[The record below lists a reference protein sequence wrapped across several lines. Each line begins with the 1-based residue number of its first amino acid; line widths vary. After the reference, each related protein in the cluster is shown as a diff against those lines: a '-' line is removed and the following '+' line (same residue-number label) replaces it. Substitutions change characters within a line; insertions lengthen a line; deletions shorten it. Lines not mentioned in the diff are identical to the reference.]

1 MKKKNTWR
9 YHHSTHLH
17 HKWILLDVWFL
28 RYGAQLT
35 ELFLILGHFLPFYPT
50 NNQKNQNFEKNK
62 KKAWRYIILHKCNKN
77 HDHML
82 YCSWDMALDGCNCYF
97 SYWAI
102 FCHFTSLTS
111 PKNQNIKKMKKTSR
125 DIIILHKCSKSRDH
139 MLYCSMLC
147 NTDIWCMTGVIVI
160 FHFGIFLPFYSLTVQ
175 NIKILKK

>member
-1 MKKKNTWR
+1 MYHKLKSNIWCMVSEIWSATYRIFSHFGPFSPFYPPPLPLPNNLSKSKFQKKWKKKNTWR

-102 FCHFTSLTS
+102 FRHFTSLT
-111 PKNQNIKKMKKTSR
+111 PPEN
-125 DIIILHKCSKSRDH
+125 
-139 MLYCSMLC
+139 
-147 NTDIWCMTGVIVI
+147 
-160 FHFGIFLPFYSLTVQ
+160 
-175 NIKILKK
+175 

>member
-1 MKKKNTWR
+1 M
-9 YHHSTHLH
+9 YHKLKSNIWCMVSEIWSATDR
-17 HKWILLDVWFL
+17 IFS
-28 RYGAQLT
+28 
-35 ELFLILGHFLPFYPT
+35 HFGPFS
-50 NNQKNQNFEKNK
+50 
-62 KKAWRYIILHKCNKN
+62 AWRYIILHKCTKN
-77 HDHML
+77 HDHIL
-82 YCSWDMALDGCNCYF
+82 YCSWDMALDRCNCYF

-102 FCHFTSLTS
+102 FCHFTPLTS

>member
-1 MKKKNTWR
+1 MQHTEFFLILDHFHPFTPPPSPSLTTFQNQNFKKNEKKNTWR

-102 FCHFTSLTS
+102 FCHFTSLT
-111 PKNQNIKKMKKTSR
+111 PPEN
-125 DIIILHKCSKSRDH
+125 
-139 MLYCSMLC
+139 
-147 NTDIWCMTGVIVI
+147 
-160 FHFGIFLPFYSLTVQ
+160 
-175 NIKILKK
+175 